1 MLIRALMR
9 ITGISLA
16 LCLALAAA
24 CRASDRPVRPT
35 PPPSA
40 GELGYKEAVALGTTF
55 VSDYGYADT
64 QLQGAEQLYPNLWR
78 VRFGLGP
85 NGMLE
90 LYFDGV
96 HKTLIRAEE
105 LQGVGGKLVPFEL
118 VPKPSPPP
126 PRRDPD

>member
-1 MLIRALMR
+1 MR
-9 ITGISLA
+9 ITGISLV
-16 LCLALAAA
+16 LCLALPAA
-24 CRASDRPVRPT
+24 CMTSDRPVRPT

-55 VSDYGYADT
+55 VSDYGYSGT
-64 QLQGAEQLYPNLWR
+64 EFQEAEQLYPNLWR

-96 HKTLIRAEE
+96 KKTLIRAEE
-105 LQGVGGKLVPFEL
+105 LQGVGGKLVPTEL
-118 VPKPSPPP
+118 VPTTLPPP

>member
-1 MLIRALMR
+1 MR
-9 ITGISLA
+9 VTGISLV
-16 LCLALAAA
+16 LGLALSAA
-24 CRASDRPVRPT
+24 CTATSERPVRPT

-55 VSDYGYADT
+55 VADYGYADT
-64 QLQGAEQLYPNLWR
+64 RLQGAEQLYPNLWR

-85 NGMLE
+85 NGRLE

-96 HKTLIRAEE
+96 KKTLIRAEE
-105 LQGVGGKLVPFEL
+105 LQGVGGKLVPTEL
-118 VPKPSPPP
+118 FPTSVPP